1 MMSELALS
9 IDCGTQSL
17 RALLFDSE
25 GHLLDGERV
34 YYTPYYSLRPGW
46 TEQDPDL
53 YWRTLIKAVKKVVE
67 RNQER
72 ITKIIGMTVTTQ
84 RATLVLVGKDG
95 LPLRAAIV
103 WLDQRKARFDA
114 KIPLYMRIAH
124 KFVGMDEAVRIVQMD
139 GKVNWVRQNEP
150 EVWKKTSKVLLLSG
164 YLNYRL
170 TERFVDSVASQIGHI
185 PFDYKRR
192 RWATKNDVKYYIFP
206 VEKEKLPDLVE
217 PSETIGYLSKD
228 VSKLMGLPSS
238 LPVIASGSDKGC
250 ETLGLGVLS
259 EDKASLSFGT
269 TATIQVTTKRYFE
282 PIKYMPAYPALIPG
296 YYNPEVEIFRGF
308 WMITWFKEEFGAK
321 EVEEALRKGIQPEE
335 LFNSFLKEVPAGS
348 LGLIVQP
355 YWTPGLKM
363 PEAKGAMIGFGSAHR
378 KPHMYKAIIEGLG
391 FALLEGLRKIEK
403 RGKIKVKEIMIAGGA
418 SQSTEICQ
426 IVTDIFNLPAYRGE
440 THETAGLGSAI
451 PVFVGLGVHKTFE
464 EAVSKMVRYRDKF
477 EPDPENARL
486 YRRIFE
492 EVYSRMYSKLKPLYK
507 KIREIT
513 NYPEKI

>member
-1 MMSELALS
+1 
-9 IDCGTQSL
+9 
-17 RALLFDSE
+17 
-25 GHLLDGERV
+25 
-34 YYTPYYSLRPGW
+34 
-46 TEQDPDL
+46 
-53 YWRTLIKAVKKVVE
+53 
-67 RNQER
+67 
-72 ITKIIGMTVTTQ
+72 
-84 RATLVLVGKDG
+84 
-95 LPLRAAIV
+95 
-103 WLDQRKARFDA
+103 
-114 KIPLYMRIAH
+114 
-124 KFVGMDEAVRIVQMD
+124 
-139 GKVNWVRQNEP
+139 
-150 EVWKKTSKVLLLSG
+150 
-164 YLNYRL
+164 
-170 TERFVDSVASQIGHI
+170 
-185 PFDYKRR
+185 
-192 RWATKNDVKYYIFP
+192 
-206 VEKEKLPDLVE
+206 
-217 PSETIGYLSKD
+217 
-228 VSKLMGLPSS
+228 
-238 LPVIASGSDKGC
+238 
-250 ETLGLGVLS
+250 
-259 EDKASLSFGT
+259 
-269 TATIQVTTKRYFE
+269 
-282 PIKYMPAYPALIPG
+282 
-296 YYNPEVEIFRGF
+296 
-308 WMITWFKEEFGAK
+308 
-321 EVEEALRKGIQPEE
+321 
-335 LFNSFLKEVPAGS
+335 LKEVPAGS

-440 THETAGLGSAI
+440 THETAGLGSTI

>member
-170 TERFVDSVASQIGHI
+170 TERFVDSVASQIGRI

-206 VEKEKLPDLVE
+206 IDDPYGPCLDSEEIDVIVVSEETAPRAEEINRLRGERGLRPLEVVVVDMLPAEDGK
-217 PSETIGYLSKD
+217 PI
-228 VSKLMGLPSS
+228 SS
-238 LPVIASGSDKGC
+238 TRIRRG
-250 ETLGLGVLS
+250 
-259 EDKASLSFGT
+259 
-269 TATIQVTTKRYFE
+269 
-282 PIKYMPAYPALIPG
+282 
-296 YYNPEVEIFRGF
+296 EIDREGRL
-308 WMITWFKEEFGAK
+308 
-321 EVEEALRKGIQPEE
+321 LRK
-335 LFNSFLKEVPAGS
+335 
-348 LGLIVQP
+348 
-355 YWTPGLKM
+355 
-363 PEAKGAMIGFGSAHR
+363 
-378 KPHMYKAIIEGLG
+378 
-391 FALLEGLRKIEK
+391 
-403 RGKIKVKEIMIAGGA
+403 
-418 SQSTEICQ
+418 
-426 IVTDIFNLPAYRGE
+426 
-440 THETAGLGSAI
+440 
-451 PVFVGLGVHKTFE
+451 
-464 EAVSKMVRYRDKF
+464 
-477 EPDPENARL
+477 
-486 YRRIFE
+486 
-492 EVYSRMYSKLKPLYK
+492 
-507 KIREIT
+507 
-513 NYPEKI
+513 